1 MIDGPRPYDDE
12 TKCGGGL
19 FIILLMLL
27 SMGLVLLFKSPSPFW
42 IDAEGYA
49 AAAEQGKKV
58 LHPPG
63 YIGFLWIARGLVGW
77 GLDGYQSSQLIS
89 LVSFLGSIPFVHSTC
104 RRVGRACAARWC
116 AGMYATCWICL
127 NIADAGTTHASDLL
141 FGSVIAWLLCLP
153 GRSVDRW
160 WWYPV
165 LGAVLT
171 AVVAFR
177 PSTLAMFLPLLAV
190 LLFKDFRNKWLW
202 ISGLA
207 GGAAAALILWATVD
221 AYGGW
226 MIYREMTAELN
237 AVNARSGL
245 LSGGEWQ
252 PALMNIVRAGGW
264 LLMTAPL
271 APLLWM
277 TGKKFSPPPFLL
289 TVLVGGC
296 LVVNFGYL
304 CVHPGYLAP
313 MVPAFYAIVASSLSH
328 GKTAAWLSGAQIALV
343 LALFFAGRA
352 FSPPSSMP
360 QAVVNALLL
369 QYSADTHRRALPIKT
384 VSEWLIDSGRGDL
397 APAHRRVEVEDTRK
411 RKADA
416 LIPP

>member
-1 MIDGPRPYDDE
+1 
-12 TKCGGGL
+12 
-19 FIILLMLL
+19 MLL
-27 SMGLVLLFKSPSPFW
+27 VLLSAGLVLLFKSPSPFW
-42 IDAEGYA
+42 IDAGGYA
-49 AAAEQGKKV
+49 AAAEQGRKV
-58 LHPPG
+58 VHPPG

-77 GLDGYQSSQLIS
+77 GLNGYQSSQLIS
-89 LVSFLGSIPFVHSTC
+89 LASFLGSIPFVHSAC
-104 RRVGRACAARWC
+104 RHIGKARAAEWC
-116 AGMYATCWICL
+116 TAMYATCWICL

-141 FGSVIAWLLCLP
+141 FGAVVAWLLCLP
-153 GRSVDRW
+153 GRSAGRW

-226 MIYREMTAELN
+226 TIYREMTAELN
-237 AVNARSGL
+237 TVNARSGL
-245 LSGGEWQ
+245 LSGGEWR
-252 PALMNIVRAGGW
+252 PALMNMVRAGGW
-264 LLMTAPL
+264 LLMAAPL
-271 APLLWM
+271 APLLCAM
-277 TGKKFSPPPFLL
+277 GKEFSPPPLL
-289 TVLVGGC
+289 ILLAGGC

-313 MVPAFYAIVASSLSH
+313 MVPALYAIVASSRPY
-328 GKTAAWLSGAQIALV
+328 GKTAAWLSGAQIAMV

-352 FSPPSSMP
+352 FKPPASVP
-360 QAVVNALLL
+360 QAMANALLL
-369 QYSADTHRRALPIKT
+369 QYSAETHRRASPIKT

-397 APAHRRVEVEDTRK
+397 TPARRRAEVEETRK
-411 RKADA
+411 RK
-416 LIPP
+416 